1 MMISSVFK
9 NFCSHLILRRRP
21 AESLGNLTIELA
33 LFVDPSASTIFSQV
47 LSSHQELVDT
57 VLAAINQVQALFRL
71 PSLGQSLQ
79 LTIATLEIQLR
90 APLTLQSFGGQQYKF
105 LESFCQYQE
114 SINNPDDNE
123 PGTTPFS
130 IFSTLAA
137 ALYFVRPL
145 GFGHLLDRSG
155 FIFRPRRFQHFR
167 LGSYRRNV
175 QRQIFLSAH

>member
-1 MMISSVFK
+1 MISSVFK

-130 IFSTLAA
+130 FFSSSCCIILC
-137 ALYFVRPL
+137 
-145 GFGHLLDRSG
+145 
-155 FIFRPRRFQHFR
+155 
-167 LGSYRRNV
+167 
-175 QRQIFLSAH
+175 

>member
-1 MMISSVFK
+1 M
-9 NFCSHLILRRRP
+9 
-21 AESLGNLTIELA
+21 GNLTIELA

-130 IFSTLAA
+130 FFSSSGCCIKLN
-137 ALYFVRPL
+137 FVRPL